1 MKYMLRQICNTQ
13 RGLPAWG
20 PHTARVRA
28 HACERVWR
36 ARARRCVRVRHAG
49 ARCGEWR
56 AGLASDLDGHGKLRR
71 RVLDEWREHADRNED
86 AELRARHRARPRGE
100 GVASCLH
107 AASQQVA
114 LCCNAW
120 YHVAASC
127 AACAAACRWR
137 RMAACVHAACRRRS
151 KRVGMGLDMKPG
163 ALGRVRLLGEDE
175 ARGAC
180 DR

>member
-1 MKYMLRQICNTQ
+1 MRT
-13 RGLPAWG
+13 
-20 PHTARVRA
+20 RVRA
-28 HACERVWR
+28 ATC
-36 ARARRCVRVRHAG
+36 G
-49 ARCGEWR
+49 ALGW
-56 AGLASDLDGHGKLRR
+56 SDLDGHGKLRR

-120 YHVAASC
+120 YRVAASC
-127 AACAAACRWR
+127 AARAAACRWR

-151 KRVGMGLDMKPG
+151 KQVDMGLDMKRARLG
-163 ALGRVRLLGEDE
+163 AYACLVKTRLAVHAIDE
-175 ARGAC
+175 QSIHATWCA
-180 DR
+180 